1 LGHTRESQR
10 IADRAAELDP
20 ENNQVT
26 TILTSLRASSPFAQE
41 NSANDDL
48 TVSGSQNGALEEVEA
63 MIRVKTQK
71 LQQATGAMIEEADAY
86 AAEQPEY
93 AESLLKDLLESIQS
107 AHDVPPEAT
116 EELERR
122 VQSAI
127 AAVRNR
133 RDQVAQAQRANAVR
147 RAVEEA
153 QDHLISQQEVFETD
167 LQVIIDQVRGLLER
181 ARHGDTDAYEDA
193 EAAARVAITIKP
205 GNGPAT
211 QALMNSEAAGHLD
224 KARVLRELR
233 ADRFLETL
241 YQVELSHV
249 PFPDEP
255 PVLYP
260 PADVW
265 RALTLTRQ
273 EKYSAF
279 ALHKQSKIEGWLN
292 DMLDE
297 PVPALDYRGD
307 TPLSEILDFLA
318 EYYTETYGAVGGS
331 ASNEFRMVIW
341 PDKAELDEETIDS
354 LDDVIVS
361 DIELDVCHCER
372 LSS

>member
-1 LGHTRESQR
+1 
-10 IADRAAELDP
+10 
-20 ENNQVT
+20 
-26 TILTSLRASSPFAQE
+26 
-41 NSANDDL
+41 
-48 TVSGSQNGALEEVEA
+48 
-63 MIRVKTQK
+63 M
-71 LQQATGAMIEEADAY
+71 
-86 AAEQPEY
+86 
-93 AESLLKDLLESIQS
+93 
-107 AHDVPPEAT
+107 
-116 EELERR
+116 
-122 VQSAI
+122 
-127 AAVRNR
+127 
-133 RDQVAQAQRANAVR
+133 
-147 RAVEEA
+147 
-153 QDHLISQQEVFETD
+153 
-167 LQVIIDQVRGLLER
+167 RGLLER

-211 QALMNSEAAGHLD
+211 QALMNSEANGHLD

-297 PVPALDYRGD
+297 PVPSLDYRGD

-361 DIELDVCHCER
+361 DIELDGVPLRTALKLIFER
-372 LSS
+372 TTDPPLTYVIQDDVMKITTVTAANDEGALETRIYPVGDLVIPP